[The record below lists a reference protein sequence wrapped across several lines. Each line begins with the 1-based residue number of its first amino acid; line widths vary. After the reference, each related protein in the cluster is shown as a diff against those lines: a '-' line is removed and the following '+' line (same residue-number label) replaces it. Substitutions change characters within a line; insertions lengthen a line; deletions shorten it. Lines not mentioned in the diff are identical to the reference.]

1 MKQGRK
7 GKGRRSPKKKNKEIN
22 TSVRERKDSDAGNK
36 STNESTPSEK
46 PEKKRGKDQE
56 KKKQAAEQSEDM
68 TVCR

>member
-7 GKGRRSPKKKNKEIN
+7 GKGRRSPKKKNKENN

-46 PEKKRGKDQE
+46 PEKKLGKDQE

>member
-1 MKQGRK
+1 M
-7 GKGRRSPKKKNKEIN
+7 
-22 TSVRERKDSDAGNK
+22 RERKDSDAGNK
-36 STNESTPSEK
+36 SANESTLSEK

>member
-1 MKQGRK
+1 M
-7 GKGRRSPKKKNKEIN
+7 
-22 TSVRERKDSDAGNK
+22 RERKDSDAGNK
-36 STNESTPSEK
+36 LANESTPSEK